1 MMLKY
6 YEWWDLMFHKPEFPI
21 SEAEAKKWHEEEKPY
36 VVVVLEEGEKKY
48 VVNVN
53 FEIIYCSVYY
63 LNANGERVK
72 SEAYTENG
80 DGLFLLERKVWKNR
94 PHNDMDVYAFE
105 LDGSYVKSHVD
116 AQGYITKDRT
126 TGTCDVSTHFR
137 KMIRFGDYDPVLP
150 KKTSE

>member
-1 MMLKY
+1 M
-6 YEWWDLMFHKPEFPI
+6 
-21 SEAEAKKWHEEEKPY
+21 
-36 VVVVLEEGEKKY
+36 KY
-48 VVNVN
+48 VVKVN

-63 LNANGERVK
+63 LNANCERVK

-137 KMIRFGDYDPVLP
+137 EMIRFGYYDPILP
-150 KKTSE
+150 KNIRITRRADWPVFKEEIRSGWWDGEEPLHP